1 MFSKLTLRPVYFVC
15 FLMAL
20 LLVACGGTSAPAATP
35 TQVEE
40 PAATPEPVKDPT
52 ATAMP
57 AEEQAASTSTVE
69 ADAGSGEIGGLRT
82 YVITP
87 GESTASYIAAEEFF
101 GGALDKYG
109 IQAGLVDTIGST
121 QDVEGELQLNLNDLS
136 SPLGTN
142 QFTVN
147 LASLTSDQP
156 LRDRWIRNN
165 GPEFERFP
173 VAEFTATAIE
183 DAPGTY
189 TEGDEVQFKLVGDL
203 TAREV
208 TQPATFDVTA
218 RLEGDKITGVATAQL
233 RMTDFG
239 FDPPNFANTLTV
251 ADEVEVKVE
260 FVAQEQ

>member
-1 MFSKLTLRPVYFVC
+1 MFSKLTLRPIYFVW
-15 FLMAL
+15 LLVVL
-20 LLVACGGTSAPAATP
+20 LLAACGGTSAPAAAP
-35 TQVEE
+35 TQVDES
-40 PAATPEPVKDPT
+40 AAPSEPVQEPT
-52 ATAMP
+52 ATPAP
-57 AEEQAASTSTVE
+57 AEEQTAPASTVE
-69 ADAGSGEIGGLRT
+69 ESADSGEIGGLHT

-87 GESTASYIAAEEFF
+87 GESTASYIVAEEFF

-121 QDVEGELQLNLNDLS
+121 QEVEGELQLNFDDLS

-165 GPEFERFP
+165 GPEFEKFP
-173 VAEFTATAIE
+173 TAEFTATTIE
-183 DAPGTY
+183 DAPDTY

-203 TAREV
+203 TIREV

-218 RLEGDKITGVATAQL
+218 KLEGDTITGVATAQL

-239 FDPPNFANTLTV
+239 VDPPNFANTLTV
-251 ADEVEVKVE
+251 ADEFEVKVE
-260 FVAQEQ
+260 FTAQE